1 MKTRRLIAFAF
12 LLVLASPVP
21 AQEGHQHHGGDHGGA
36 VADATTPDVA
46 EIAPGGQ
53 GRGGCEKC
61 KKTGMGDKMS
71 HGGGMGDCT
80 HMKGGGAADTPA
92 LERRIDELEKRLDLM
107 QLLLQRTSR

>member
-21 AQEGHQHHGGDHGGA
+21 AQEGHQHHGGA
-36 VADATTPDVA
+36 AADATTPDVA

-71 HGGGMGDCT
+71 HGGGMGGCT
-80 HMKGGGAADTPA
+80 HMTGGGAADTAA

-107 QLLLQRTSR
+107 QLLFQRTSR